1 MGRASFQFEDELLSQ
16 CASWLEV
23 DDRTHLLSR
32 TACVDLY
39 KYFCAHFQR
48 PSLTKEEEEQFIR
61 GGQLENRRF
70 EAFLRS
76 VEFISN
82 AERSYNL
89 TLNRFSDMLQN
100 ELPFG
105 EGGQSSSRLRQFFDD
120 GGGEQPS
127 SHLRQFFHGVAPFV
141 TLDGTTLSEHANNL
155 LRRQQKSSGI
165 YNRFKSSWWWVAS
178 LTEKYSGKRN
188 EGKHHHLKRSRENGF
203 IVRKNKLTGIEST
216 DNEWEHHLDWAT
228 KDNPDGVPIVHG
240 AVDQGM
246 CGSCWAISAL
256 GSLEASVSRNT
267 AWARYQEASEQVWD
281 NVDLAVMAAQEIEY
295 KSIDTAYLSVQELI
309 DCDTKYN
316 QGCQGGNPLLA
327 FYFLHRYGVTSTS
340 NYGPYTGI
348 EGSCKHHKIDQ
359 PVATV
364 SSWGILT
371 PDDEH
376 NLVEVLRYIG

>member
-23 DDRTHLLSR
+23 DGKTYLSR
-32 TACVDLY
+32 TACLDLY
-39 KYFCAHFQR
+39 KNFSSHFQR
-48 PSLTKEEEEQFIR
+48 PSLTREEEEQFIR
-61 GGQLENRRF
+61 GGQLKSESRF

-76 VEFISN
+76 VEFITKQD
-82 AERSYNL
+82 AERSHNL

-105 EGGQSSSRLRQFFDD
+105 GGW
-120 GGGEQPS
+120 QPS
-127 SHLRQFFHGVAPFV
+127 SRSRKFFHGGAPFV

-155 LRRQQKSSGI
+155 LRRQQRSSGI
-165 YNRFKSSWWWVAS
+165 YNWFKNSWWWIAS
-178 LTEKYSGKRN
+178 LTEQHSGKRN
-188 EGKHHHLKRSRENGF
+188 EGKHHHIKRSRENDF
-203 IVRKNKLTGIEST
+203 IVRKNKLTGIKST
-216 DNEWEHHLDWAT
+216 GRDDEWEHHLDWAT

-267 AWARYQEASEQVWD
+267 AWARYQEASEQVRD

-359 PVATV
+359 PMVTV